1 MTKTTKVSLAGM
13 AFTLEEEAYLKF
25 EQYLNSI
32 RLRLQGTNECEDVI
46 RDIEERAS
54 ELFHEMLNGSDV
66 VTIDMVAKVIETIG
80 NPEEFLDDAGA
91 NSNGDETKSSSEP
104 IHKRLYRDSENAIFA
119 GICSGLSEYFRVDP
133 VVFRIIFV
141 ALTLAHGLGIILYIA
156 LWIAIPRASTPKQR
170 LEMKGEPINL
180 SNIERDIKRE
190 YEEVRKNLAKQEVA
204 EKGISV
210 FSKILVMAVK
220 VFGVFARI
228 LGVFI
233 AILLIVIGVLALI
246 AIIGSLFFSGLA
258 LSILFPQ
265 LGELSITEFL
275 STTFDLA
282 SVAWVLVPV
291 FIILAIPL
299 LSLIYLG
306 IRILFNFKSRNSVV
320 SSVGAIVWVV
330 ALVVFIGA
338 LVLQIRSLTIREAV
352 VEKYSFTLPDNSKTL
367 YLSSMPMLDSSFISP
382 KEAISVDDYWVGV
395 EENGMTI
402 FGRPKIT
409 LGKSETD
416 QYELIIEKKSRGASK
431 ASAIQNAMNVK
442 YSQGLK
448 DTAII
453 FNPYFSLP
461 KGGKWRIQEVNIRL
475 NIPHGNKVFI
485 SNELKEMLHQNQ
497 EICLCWPDELVGKTW
512 IMRQDRMVE
521 Y

>member
-13 AFTLEEEAYLKF
+13 AFTLEEEAYLKLD
-25 EQYLNSI
+25 QYLSAI
-32 RLRLQGTNECEDVI
+32 RLKLQGTNECEEVI
-46 RDIEERAS
+46 RDIEERTS
-54 ELFHEMLNGSDV
+54 ELFLEMLNGSGV
-66 VTIDMVAKVIETIG
+66 VTLIMVDKIIDTIG
-80 NPEEFLDDAGA
+80 SPEDFSDDAGA
-91 NSNGDETKSSSEP
+91 NSNGNETRSSSEP
-104 IHKRLYRDSENAIFA
+104 IHKRLYREGENAIFA

-133 VVFRIIFV
+133 VVFRIFFA
-141 ALTLAHGLGIILYIA
+141 ALTFASGLGIILYIV
-156 LWIAIPRASTPKQR
+156 LWIAVPRAKTSKQR
-170 LEMKGEPINL
+170 LEMKGEPINI

-190 YEEVRKNLAKQEVA
+190 YEEVRKNLSKQEVA

-210 FSKILVMAVK
+210 ASKFLVAAAK
-220 VFGVFARI
+220 TFGVFARI
-228 LGVFI
+228 LAVII
-233 AILLIVIGVLALI
+233 AILLIAIGILALI

-258 LSILFPQ
+258 LSVLFPQ

-306 IRILFNFKSRNSVV
+306 IRILFNFKSRSSVV
-320 SSVGAIVWVV
+320 SSVGAIVWVA

-352 VEKYSFTLPDNSKTL
+352 VETHSFTLPDNSKTL

-382 KEAISVDDYWVGV
+382 GEAISVDDYWVGI
-395 EENGMTI
+395 EKNGMTI

-416 QYELIIEKKSRGASK
+416 YYELIIEKKSRGASK
-431 ASAIQNAMNVK
+431 ANAIQNAMNVK
-442 YSQGLK
+442 YSHNLK

-461 KGGKWRIQEVNIRL
+461 IGGKWRIQEVNIQL
-475 NIPHGNKVFI
+475 KIPQGNKVYI
-485 SNELKEMLHQNQ
+485 SKELQDVLHQNQ